1 MCSTKS
7 IIQFAFM
14 YHSPQPSSLLC
25 MCPVRKFYPKRISLF
40 TPDESDDGQ
49 RQRVRRICCPSP
61 PFSPSPSR
69 TGYLIRY
76 VTLTLSCPRCP
87 ELCSECCPRCWAGE
101 VNWAGCLFKCYTN
114 LLSTDAFHS
123 LSCDAS
129 PRRIILEW
137 ATCPRGGSLTHL
149 RHIWRAAS
157 LTTSVR
163 ALRTRRSLRQWNWDR
178 VGERLEV
185 GTRLET
191 GDRTER
197 PQFLMIISWVMCF

>member
-7 IIQFAFM
+7 IFQFAFM

-25 MCPVRKFYPKRISLF
+25 MCRVRKFYRKRISLF
-40 TPDESDDGQ
+40 TPDKATMASGNASDAFAAFL
-49 RQRVRRICCPSP
+49 

-185 GTRLET
+185 ETRLET